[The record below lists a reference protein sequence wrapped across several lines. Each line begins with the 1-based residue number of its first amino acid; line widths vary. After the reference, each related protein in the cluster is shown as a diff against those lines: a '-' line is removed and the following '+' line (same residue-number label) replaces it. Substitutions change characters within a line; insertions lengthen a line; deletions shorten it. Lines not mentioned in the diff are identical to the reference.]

1 MDESRI
7 ESSSTELLLQ
17 PNEDDFALGE
27 EEGEATSVSV
37 VRYARS
43 IWERRRTVLSIMAI
57 GILLSLLNAILKPN
71 FYTSSTSFMPPGN
84 TSSFGSLMSMIS
96 NNPTSSISDEMLG
109 LGTSGDLFVAIL
121 KSRNVQDALV
131 TRFRLLQY
139 FKAGT
144 MLDARSA
151 LSLDTNVVEDPKS
164 GIITVS
170 VQARS
175 PQFAAQLAEGY
186 ITELNRVVTDDST
199 SSAHKERVFLEG
211 RVKDIKQDL
220 DASSKMLSQF
230 STKNKAIDVQAQVRS
245 MADAGLKL
253 QAELIDG
260 RSQLAALEQTYSAD
274 NSRVRAL
281 EAHNAELER
290 QIGVLRG
297 LSHAHGA
304 APDASGLPYPSASE
318 LPALG
323 LTYSDLERKVRVD
336 EALWEALTK
345 QYEIAKVEEAK
356 QIPTIRVLDP
366 ANVPERKSG
375 PHRTLIVVIG
385 TALSFLVACVVVF
398 VMNYWEG
405 MDPSSETKKLITDI
419 AGAVPRW
426 RRRRQTTAR
435 CAIAWQS

>member
-7 ESSSTELLLQ
+7 ASSSTETLLQ

-27 EEGEATSVSV
+27 EEGDAVSVSV

-43 IWERRRTVLSIMAI
+43 IWERRRIVISIMAI
-57 GILLSLLNAILKPN
+57 GILLSLLNALLGPN
-71 FYTSSTSFMPPGN
+71 FYTSTTSFMPPGN
-84 TSSFGSLMSMIS
+84 TSSFGSLMSMLS
-96 NNPTSSISDEMLG
+96 NNPNSSITDEMLG
-109 LGTSGDLFVAIL
+109 LGTNGDLFVAIL
-121 KSRNVQDALV
+121 KSRNVQDTLV
-131 TRFRLLQY
+131 TRFGLLQY
-139 FKAGT
+139 FKART
-144 MLDARSA
+144 MLDARKA
-151 LSLDTNVVEDPKS
+151 LTASTDVEQDEKS

-170 VQARS
+170 VNARS

-230 STKNKAIDVQAQVRS
+230 STKNKAIDIQAQGRS
-245 MADAGLKL
+245 MVEAGLRL
-253 QAELIDG
+253 QGELIDG

-274 NSRVRAL
+274 NSRVKAM
-281 EAHNAELER
+281 EARNAELEQ
-290 QIGVLRG
+290 QIDVLGG
-297 LSHAHGA
+297 LTNAKGT
-304 APDASGLPYPSASE
+304 APDASSSPYPSASQ

-323 LTYSDLERKVRVD
+323 LTFYDLERKVRVD
-336 EALWEALTK
+336 EVVWETLTK
-345 QYEIAKVEEAK
+345 EYEIAKVEEAK
-356 QIPTIRVLDP
+356 QIPTVRVLDA

-375 PHRTLIVVIG
+375 PNRRLILMIG

-405 MDPSSETKKLITDI
+405 MDPASETKKLIKDV
-419 AGAVPRW
+419 AGAVRRL
-426 RRRRQTTAR
+426 RRRRQSA
-435 CAIAWQS
+435 AEA